1 MEKPNLFYLQ
11 ELARGDQ
18 DLINQLIEVL
28 KVEFPEE
35 SQDYYK
41 SIQTGDFKTI
51 SQNVHRVKHKI
62 SILGLDDAYK
72 LANDYENNLRD
83 ANMDKKEEFEE
94 ILVSISEYLK
104 TI

>member
-1 MEKPNLFYLQ
+1 MEQPNLSYLE

-35 SQDYYK
+35 SQDYYN
-41 SIQTGDFKTI
+41 SIQTGDFKAI
-51 SQNVHRVKHKI
+51 SENVHRVKHKI
-62 SILGLDDAYK
+62 SILGLEDAYK